1 MPTLWLGILVLPCAA
16 VDRLVTWCS
25 NMIIDALELCAIAR
39 QSLFLSVVIDEIKFA
54 IYVFFETYCG
64 TFRHLATHGF
74 SPTVITSCHRVLRLA
89 DLNLQL
95 PPQPS
100 GSTDLALSPYRRRL
114 TMGLSRSTKIYILLA
129 IDVSFFFAEIITGH
143 TKFGSHALHPS
154 PALTLP
160 LRLCRGLTRPCR
172 RLFPYA

>member
-1 MPTLWLGILVLPCAA
+1 M
-16 VDRLVTWCS
+16 DRLVTWCS
-25 NMIIDALELCAIAR
+25 NMIINALERCAIAR
-39 QSLFLSVVIDEIKFA
+39 QSLGSSNPLSSYKRNKFA
-54 IYVFFETYCG
+54 IDVFFETYCG
-64 TFRHLATHGF
+64 SSNYIPTPTDTRILTDRHH
-74 SPTVITSCHRVLRLA
+74 VLSSRLA
-89 DLNLQL
+89 SCRSGSPPGYRPLSSAFRSHRPCPL
-95 PPQPS
+95 PQP
-100 GSTDLALSPYRRRL
+100 GRRP

-143 TKFGSHALHPS
+143 TKFASPALHPP